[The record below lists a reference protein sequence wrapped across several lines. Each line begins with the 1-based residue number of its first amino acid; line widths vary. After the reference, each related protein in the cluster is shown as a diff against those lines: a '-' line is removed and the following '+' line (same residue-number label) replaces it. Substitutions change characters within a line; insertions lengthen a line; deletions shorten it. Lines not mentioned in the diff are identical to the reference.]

1 MIIVDSHLFSCNSYI
16 LLYNILLQESWIFM
30 ESRESI
36 YQKLENYYLAGSTI
50 LTAEEFMRFF
60 QTDRY
65 FTGKEITRKERDAL
79 IKRIIDFLCE
89 EKNFETAKDKVHRDI
104 ENVMEAIAIICK
116 TNTNILVDVI
126 GMVGLK
132 RNLTII
138 SSILYE
144 VEDHLEKLQ
153 QSYLMSYLPKLL
165 SLYVNG
171 KLTKD
176 KMESIFTS
184 APSIEE
190 RKRLLG
196 SSPRIACG
204 LQTKMDE
211 DISYPSTIVLSSFGC
226 MITFRTQ
233 MKESIRKMMQNHTED
248 FASLMEYLMK
258 NDLDT
263 IQLNLNLFLKAIR
276 ELAESKVQNKQKL
289 SLLPGQQSLF

>member
-1 MIIVDSHLFSCNSYI
+1 MIIADNHLFSCNSNI

-30 ESRESI
+30 ESRENI
-36 YQKLENYYLAGSTI
+36 YQKLENYYLSGST
-50 LTAEEFMRFF
+50 LSAEEFIKFF
-60 QTDRY
+60 QTYHY
-65 FTGKEITRKERDAL
+65 FTGEEITRKERDAL

-89 EKNFETAKDKVHRDI
+89 EKSFEMAKDQVHRDI
-104 ENVMEAIAIICK
+104 ENVMEAIAIICR
-116 TNTNILVDVI
+116 TNTNIWVDVI
-126 GMVGLK
+126 GMTILK

-144 VEDHLEKLQ
+144 IEDHLEKLQ

-176 KMESIFTS
+176 KMKSIFTS
-184 APSIEE
+184 TPSIEE

-196 SSPRIACG
+196 KSPRIACG
-204 LQTKMDE
+204 LQTRMDE

-248 FASLMEYLMK
+248 LASFMEYLTQ
-258 NDLDT
+258 NDLDI
-263 IQLNLNLFLKAIR
+263 IQPNLNLFLKAIR
-276 ELAESKVQNKQKL
+276 ELAETKIQNKQKL
-289 SLLPGQQSLF
+289 CLLPGQKSLF